1 MKRRLALLLV
11 SGLLAIVCF
20 VQPVLAGTVTVTG
33 TLEAGDSQSGCGFH
47 YDIFEFTVTQTGTYS
62 MPAISPASY
71 NGTDNFLL
79 VFVSP
84 NPSNPNIGQA
94 ILGRTNTSTT
104 LSGTLTVGVTYYI
117 YARGSG
123 TCPQT
128 VYPMAYSATISGP
141 GDILI
146 VSIVPDEIVASEI
159 PEEEIVVD
167 PQPAFFDGRI
177 NNWDDASPVAV
188 YPVST
193 ETGTAI
199 HIYSDTGDLLLEV
212 IAESIANIPA
222 NPASNL
228 VIAEANGVIFSRLA
242 GGLWQVNAPQ
252 YNGKTYVIIFSDLF
266 SNGGYNSYEQ

>member
-1 MKRRLALLLV
+1 MKRRLALLV
-11 SGLLAIVCF
+11 MSGLLAIVCF
-20 VQPVLAGTVTVTG
+20 VQPVLAGSITVTG
-33 TLEAGDSQSGCGFH
+33 TLEAGDSQSSCGFH

-94 ILGRTNTSTT
+94 ILGRTNTGTI

-117 YARGSG
+117 YARGSS
-123 TCPQT
+123 TCPET
-128 VYPMAYSATISGP
+128 VYPMSYSATISGP
-141 GDILI
+141 GDIII
-146 VSIVPDEIVASEI
+146 VSDVIVASGT
-159 PEEEIVVD
+159 PEEEVVVD
-167 PQPAFFDGRI
+167 PQPTFFDGRI

-199 HIYSDTGDLLLEV
+199 HIYSDTGVLLLEV
-212 IAESIANIPA
+212 TAEAIANAPA
-222 NPASNL
+222 NPNSNL
-228 VIAEANGVIFSRLA
+228 MIAEEDGVILDTDELLETKDNEEKPKKKVS
-242 GGLWQVNAPQ
+242 
-252 YNGKTYVIIFSDLF
+252 
-266 SNGGYNSYEQ
+266 